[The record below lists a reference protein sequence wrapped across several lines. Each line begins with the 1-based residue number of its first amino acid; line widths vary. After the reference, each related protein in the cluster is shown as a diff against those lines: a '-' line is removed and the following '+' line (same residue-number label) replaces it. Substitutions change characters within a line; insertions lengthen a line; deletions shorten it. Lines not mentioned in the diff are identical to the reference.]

1 MNLEQIFLEIIERKH
16 RELNLEKNY
25 SLKFSKIRDFE
36 GNAIGQIGEEYIKL
50 IVSSITEIEE
60 TGNMH
65 DEFDIITKSKIYI
78 EVKTARK
85 GRTNDTFQFNGL
97 NPEYNY
103 NYLICLGIC
112 EDKLLYR
119 LFLKSE
125 MQKIDSI
132 YYVIQDDF
140 NGRLAQM
147 NPGNNVNY
155 KLTIKLRDLY
165 EISFL
170 IKELK
175 KLL

>member
-1 MNLEQIFLEIIERKH
+1 
-16 RELNLEKNY
+16 
-25 SLKFSKIRDFE
+25 
-36 GNAIGQIGEEYIKL
+36 
-50 IVSSITEIEE
+50 
-60 TGNMH
+60 MH
-65 DEFDIITKSKIYI
+65 DQFDIITKSKIYI

-103 NYLICLGIC
+103 DYLICLGIC

-125 MQKIDSI
+125 MQKKDSV
-132 YYVIQDDF
+132 YYVTQDNF
-140 NGRLAQM
+140 MGRLVQM

-165 EISFL
+165 EISHIIEDL
-170 IKELK
+170 T